1 LLIPN
6 NENPEVP
13 MQHVSPF
20 AIQSRS
26 QSVPASFQQPSASS
40 AAVNAAPAQTL
51 RTVAIALLVD
61 RALSA

>member
-1 LLIPN
+1 
-6 NENPEVP
+6 

-26 QSVPASFQQPSASS
+26 QSVPASFQQPSAAA